1 MDNPVSS
8 FVSHEFAA
16 FLGGAALVLTGL
28 GLWLARSSRL
38 GAARAA
44 ALTEKLQDEIWE
56 LRETA
61 AARERA
67 EAASEAKSRFLA
79 TVSHEFRTPLN
90 GILGMADLLRDTAL
104 DAEQVSYIDTIKAS
118 GGALATLI
126 DEILDF
132 SKIEAGRLELA
143 QDNFDLALL
152 VEGVIELVAPRAQA
166 KGLEIAARINPDV
179 PCRLSGDAQRLRQV
193 LINLTGNAVKFTAAG
208 GAGLRIASLP
218 DGRLRFSIA
227 DTGPGVPVQRR
238 AAIFEEFEQAGGPGG
253 QRHGGSGLGLAI
265 SQRIVAKMGGV
276 IELDCPATGGSV
288 FTFAIRLSPAMRN
301 EAETGAV
308 TACLQAPEPPPHLA
322 GAIALIVAR
331 SPFEA
336 GFLGEALAGAGA
348 QLMHAAGVPEALALL
363 AGEAAPRLVLVDSAL
378 GELACEEIARAA
390 RAAGAGTTLVLFSP
404 FERRALGRSVLEAFD
419 GWLVKPVRPRSLF
432 ARLSGAAAAREPQGK
447 PPPERLQTGLNVLLA
462 EDNDIN
468 ALIAGRFLAK
478 LGVRVTRVSDGR
490 AAVLAAQAAMDGGVA
505 AFDVIFMDIRMP
517 ELDGLSAALE
527 IRAAER
533 RSGAARVRIVALTA
547 NAFEEDRQLAQ
558 AAGIDDFL
566 TKPVDLA
573 DLAAVLPQKR
583 FAA

>member
-1 MDNPVSS
+1 
-8 FVSHEFAA
+8 
-16 FLGGAALVLTGL
+16 
-28 GLWLARSSRL
+28 
-38 GAARAA
+38 
-44 ALTEKLQDEIWE
+44 
-56 LRETA
+56 
-61 AARERA
+61 
-67 EAASEAKSRFLA
+67 
-79 TVSHEFRTPLN
+79 
-90 GILGMADLLRDTAL
+90 
-104 DAEQVSYIDTIKAS
+104 
-118 GGALATLI
+118 
-126 DEILDF
+126 
-132 SKIEAGRLELA
+132 
-143 QDNFDLALL
+143 
-152 VEGVIELVAPRAQA
+152 
-166 KGLEIAARINPDV
+166 
-179 PCRLSGDAQRLRQV
+179 
-193 LINLTGNAVKFTAAG
+193 
-208 GAGLRIASLP
+208 
-218 DGRLRFSIA
+218 
-227 DTGPGVPVQRR
+227 
-238 AAIFEEFEQAGGPGG
+238 
-253 QRHGGSGLGLAI
+253 
-265 SQRIVAKMGGV
+265 MGGV

-301 EAETGAV
+301 EAETGAG
-308 TACLQAPEPPPHLA
+308 TASLQAPEPPSHLA
-322 GAIALIVAR
+322 GAIALIIAR

-432 ARLSGAAAAREPQGK
+432 ARLSGAAAAREPQGR

-478 LGVRVTRVSDGR
+478 LGVRVTRVNDGR
-490 AAVLAAQAAMDGGVA
+490 AAVLAAQAAMDGGVL
-505 AFDVIFMDIRMP
+505 AFDLIFMDIRMP

-533 RSGAARVRIVALTA
+533 RSGAVRVRIVALTA

>member
-143 QDNFDLALL
+143 QDNFDLAQL

-301 EAETGAV
+301 EAETGAD

-490 AAVLAAQAAMDGGVA
+490 AAVLAAQAAMDGRVA
-505 AFDVIFMDIRMP
+505 AFDLIFMDIRMP

-533 RSGAARVRIVALTA
+533 RSSAVRVRIVALTA

>member
-67 EAASEAKSRFLA
+67 EAASEAKARFLA

-301 EAETGAV
+301 EAETGAD